1 MRLVNIRVLVTADYQ
16 GDTALKNSLFAMVL
30 AFVSVIPAV
39 ASGVDA
45 AQSVQAITSLHA
57 GMSGKSGAALPSN
70 HPASVPA
77 ENMLV
82 NSGKVLEV
90 LDTDMYTYLRVTTEK
105 GPLWIAAYKTV
116 VTKGATVKYSNGVAM
131 SNFHS
136 NVLNRSFDVIVFV
149 DSLEQVKK

>member
-1 MRLVNIRVLVTADYQ
+1 LKKVLLRGAIILS
-16 GDTALKNSLFAMVL
+16 AVL
-30 AFVSVIPAV
+30 ADVACADTVIENEAE
-39 ASGVDA
+39 ASGLSHGGKLSRIVD
-45 AQSVQAITSLHA
+45 SLPLGHSKAILADTQ
-57 GMSGKSGAALPSN
+57 
-70 HPASVPA
+70 
-77 ENMLV
+77 LV

>member
-1 MRLVNIRVLVTADYQ
+1 M
-16 GDTALKNSLFAMVL
+16 KNSLFAMVL

-90 LDTDMYTYLRVTTEK
+90 IDSPMYIYMQVSGDK
-105 GPLWIAAYKTV
+105 GPMWIAAYKTEV
-116 VTKGATVKYSNGVAM
+116 AKGANIRYSGGVIM
-131 SNFHS
+131 NKFHS
-136 NVLNRSFDVIVFV
+136 KSLDRTFDQIIFV
-149 DSLEQVKK
+149 DNLEQVKN